1 MIEAVT
7 DFIFFDSKITVDGDY
22 SHEFKMF
29 VPWKKAMKNVDS
41 ILKSRDI
48 TLLTKIHTVKTM
60 FFISSL
66 VWMWELDH
74 KECWA
79 PKNWCFWIVAFKK
92 TLESPLYCNKIKP
105 VNPKWNQLW
114 ILLEKLMLKL
124 KLQHSGY
131 LMERADSMEKTV
143 MLGNIEGR
151 RRKGHQRMR

>member
-66 VWMWELDH
+66 VWM
-74 KECWA
+74 
-79 PKNWCFWIVAFKK
+79 
-92 TLESPLYCNKIKP
+92 
-105 VNPKWNQLW
+105 
-114 ILLEKLMLKL
+114 
-124 KLQHSGY
+124 
-131 LMERADSMEKTV
+131 
-143 MLGNIEGR
+143 
-151 RRKGHQRMR
+151 